1 MGKEV
6 GNVGGANPGAVGTTP
21 AAGGVGLVAR
31 GDSGGEA
38 FDGDV
43 GAEAGQKVLNEERI
57 FFEGERG
64 RNRGGVGAPLA
75 FEIRA
80 FEQLQLMQFERR
92 EWKRG

>member
-6 GNVGGANPGAVGTTP
+6 GYVGGADPGAVGTTP

-43 GAEAGQKVLNEERI
+43 GAEASQKVLNEERI